1 MNKILCLNLMSTF
14 LATLAIFATILGGVV
29 LAFDKSL
36 WPLDG
41 QVLYIGHISH
51 VLVIPTS
58 MVACRR
64 STRAYKHMQC
74 TRGTNGGHFGGQQ
87 HHTRARRF
95 QVHRPAER
103 ALVGDRVSDRHSGLN

>member
-58 MVACRR
+58 MVAFIEGY
-64 STRAYKHMQC
+64 RATPRLQAAWLA
-74 TRGTNGGHFGGQQ
+74 TQGTIFVLSLTAIILIGPGMFNYGWW
-87 HHTRARRF
+87 
-95 QVHRPAER
+95 P
-103 ALVGDRVSDRHSGLN
+103 S

>member
-1 MNKILCLNLMSTF
+1 MTKMLCLNLMSTG
-14 LATLAIFATILGGVV
+14 LAILAIFATILGGMV

-58 MVACRR
+58 VMAF
-64 STRAYKHMQC
+64 TKGYKATPRLHLAWLVTQ
-74 TRGTNGGHFGGQQ
+74 GFI
-87 HHTRARRF
+87 F
-95 QVHRPAER
+95 VL
-103 ALVGDRVSDRHSGLN
+103 ALTALTLMYQGMFNYGWWPS